1 MSWFN
6 DQVAKLFREENT
18 VSKGIP
24 LQVCDVFLQELNKV
38 DAEGIS
44 YKAIA
49 DILNPFLWAVGNCKN
64 KTLVARIVEKVFH
77 PLLENNVTPSKEDEG
92 DTDES
97 SQEINYDPKKG
108 KYIDGGKLPPKTQKE
123 IQKMIDQRFHF
134 ANFNILL
141 YSQEHIFKMASSQD
155 NVIEENR
162 DELYKLY
169 DLGMNLEP
177 EGEPELTFS

>member
-97 SQEINYDPKKG
+97 S
-108 KYIDGGKLPPKTQKE
+108 
-123 IQKMIDQRFHF
+123 
-134 ANFNILL
+134 
-141 YSQEHIFKMASSQD
+141 
-155 NVIEENR
+155 
-162 DELYKLY
+162 
-169 DLGMNLEP
+169 
-177 EGEPELTFS
+177 